1 MAITCPKCRADNPE
15 TVKFCG
21 ECGTPLPPS
30 RPIPSSQDQA
40 KPPLVTVTLEI
51 PRQELTTGS
60 LFAGRYQVIEELG
73 RGGMGRVYKVR
84 DTKIGEKIA
93 LKLIRPEAGL
103 DWKSLER
110 FSNELKL
117 ARKIRHKNVCQM
129 FDLGEDQ
136 GTRYITM
143 EYVHGEDLKQ
153 LIRKVG
159 RLSPGQAIG
168 IARQVCDGLEEAH
181 KLGVVHRDLK
191 PQNIMIDEEGHARIM
206 DFGIARSLSG
216 KGITGAGMMI
226 GTPEY
231 MSPEQV
237 EGKDADQRSDI
248 YSLGVILYEM
258 VAGRLPFMGDT
269 PLSVAHKHKYEMPE
283 DPKKLN
289 TQVSDD
295 LARVILKCLAKDS
308 DQRYQSAGEL
318 GAELGRIEEG
328 IPTAARL
335 VGEKKTITSRE
346 ITLKFTPKKLLAP
359 ALAAV
364 AVLIAGIFIWRVL
377 PSKKLTLGPTA
388 SGKPSLAILYF
399 DNVSGDK
406 SLDPWKMGLSECLI
420 TKLSQSKFINVLDGT
435 TIYSILKKLN
445 LDDTKKYTTAD
456 LQKVADEGGA
466 THTLT
471 GSLMKAGENII
482 ITLSL
487 QKPRSGEVISSI
499 PVECRGEQ
507 EIMSKVDEVA
517 TKIKSDLN
525 LTQTQIAGDIDKN
538 LSDIS
543 TSNAEAWAYYVEAW
557 RYYVRAEKTKA
568 IPLLQKALALDPEF
582 AKAYWLLVFSYSSIG
597 NYSGYRKH
605 WAGLCELVQKHP
617 ERITERDRY
626 VIDQEYFFWARPEPE
641 WGKSLEANQELLALY
656 PDEPWGHAHGAEL
669 YRFFEEWD
677 KALEYYEKYIAGRGR
692 DVLQYERM
700 ADCFRAKGEPSKA
713 QEVLEKYLREVEN
726 TAAGHRGLAYHHIS
740 QNRLDLAAGELET
753 AEMLGPGDYE
763 NLVLRGDL
771 RLLKGDLAG
780 AEAEF
785 QSLLKEKIPA
795 AVSAGY
801 EGLYYLLLLEGRYQ
815 DIIETMI
822 PSVEQSRRSGVG
834 LAEWNSRFGLA
845 FAYLVSGRPEAALD
859 EYGKAYGIESEIFDF
874 DYKRQTLLLKGIAY
888 LALKRID
895 EAEKT
900 AGELKALIEKG
911 MDKKAIRLTDLLLG
925 EIELARNNIPKAI
938 DYLERA
944 VDSLPYG
951 PFEKDASFIDALA
964 EGYFR
969 AGDLPKARQ
978 QYERITRLLIGR
990 YSIDATLSW
999 TPYGRLR
1006 RGDLYARSFYHLGQI
1021 DEKMGDKTKAR
1032 ENYQR
1037 FLDLWKNADTGL
1049 PEVADAE
1056 KRLAALKD

>member
-1 MAITCPKCRADNPE
+1 VAVKCPKCHSENPE
-15 TVKFCG
+15 TKQFCAD
-21 ECGTPLPPS
+21 CGTQLIPPS
-30 RPIPSSQDQA
+30 KDIHPG
-40 KPPLVTVTLEI
+40 VTKTLQM
-51 PRQELTTGS
+51 PMQELTTGS
-60 LFAGRYQVIEELG
+60 TFAGRYQVIEELG
-73 RGGMGRVYKVR
+73 HGGMGRVYKVQ

-206 DFGIARSLSG
+206 DFGIARSLAG
-216 KGITGAGMMI
+216 KSITGAGVLI

-237 EGKDADQRSDI
+237 EGKDIDQRSDI
-248 YSLGVILYEM
+248 YSLGVIIYEM

-269 PLSVAHKHKYEMPE
+269 PLSVAHKHKYETPE

-295 LARVILKCLAKDS
+295 LARVILKCLAKDA
-308 DQRYQSAGEL
+308 DQRYRGAAEL

-328 IPTAARL
+328 FPTTARL
-335 VGEKKTITSRE
+335 IAEKKTITSRE
-346 ITLKFTPKKLLAP
+346 ITLKFTPKKLLVP
-359 ALAAV
+359 ALVAV
-364 AVLIAGIFIWRVL
+364 AVLIVSIFVLRIL
-377 PSKKLTLGPTA
+377 PSKKLVHGPTA

-406 SLDPWKMGLSECLI
+406 SLDAWKTGLTELLI
-420 TKLSQSKFINVLDGT
+420 TKLSQSKFISVLDGT
-435 TIYSILKKLN
+435 TVYSILKKLN
-445 LDDTKKYTTAD
+445 LDDAKKYTIGD
-456 LQKVADEGGA
+456 LKRVADEGRT

-471 GSLMKAGENII
+471 GSLMKTGQNFI
-482 ITLSL
+482 ITFSL

-499 PVECRGEQ
+499 PVECHGEQ
-507 EIMSKVDEVA
+507 EIMSKVDEIA

-543 TSNAEAWAYYVEAW
+543 TPNAEAWAYYVEAW
-557 RYYVRAEKTKA
+557 RYYVRDESAKA

-582 AKAYWLLVFSYSSIG
+582 VKANYFLVWAYLNLGDISE
-597 NYSGYRKH
+597 YRRCL
-605 WAGLCELVQKHP
+605 AGLRELVQEHP
-617 ERITERDRY
+617 ERTTERDRY
-626 VIDQEYFFWARPEPE
+626 LIDQEYFFWAKPEPE
-641 WGKSLEANQELLALY
+641 WGKSLEASQKLLALY
-656 PDEPWGHAHGAEL
+656 PDDLSGNGHMAEL
-669 YRFFEEWD
+669 YRFLEEWD
-677 KALEYYEKYIAGRGR
+677 EALKYFEKYVAGRGR
-692 DVLQYERM
+692 DVRQYERI
-700 ADCFRAKGEPSKA
+700 ADCFRAKNEPAKA

-726 TAAGHRGLAYHHIS
+726 TAAGHRILAYHHIS
-740 QNRLDLAAGELET
+740 QNRLDLAAEGLET
-753 AEMLGPGDYE
+753 AEALGPGDYA
-763 NLVLRGDL
+763 NLLLRGDL
-771 RLLKGDLAG
+771 LLLKGDLAG
-780 AEAEF
+780 AEAEYRT
-785 QSLLKEKIPA
+785 LLKEKIPM
-795 AVSAGY
+795 AVYAGY
-801 EGLYYLLLLEGRYQ
+801 GGIFNLLLLEGRYE
-815 DIIETMI
+815 DIIETVI
-822 PSVEQSRRSGVG
+822 PLIEQFRRSGVG
-834 LAEWNSRFGLA
+834 LAEWNFRFGLA
-845 FAYLVSGRPEAALD
+845 CIYLLSGRPGAALD
-859 EYGKAYGIESEIFDF
+859 ELNRAYGIESEIYDF

-900 AGELKALIEKG
+900 AGELKAFIEKG
-911 MDKKAIRLTDLLLG
+911 MNRKTIRLYDLLEG
-925 EIELARNNIPKAI
+925 AVELARNNTPKAI
-938 DYLERA
+938 DHLERA

-951 PFEKDASFIDALA
+951 PFEKNAGFIDALA
-964 EGYFR
+964 EAYFR
-969 AGDLPKARQ
+969 AGDLPKARE
-978 QYERITRLLIGR
+978 QYERITRLLTGGF
-990 YSIDATLSW
+990 SEASTLSW
-999 TPYGRLR
+999 APSGRLK
-1006 RGDLYARSFYHLGQI
+1006 RGDIYARSFYRIGLIH
-1021 DEKMGDKTKAR
+1021 EKLGDKAKAR
-1032 ENYQR
+1032 ENYQK
-1037 FLDLWKNADTGL
+1037 FLELWKNADPGL
-1049 PEVADAE
+1049 PEVADAR
-1056 KRLAALKD
+1056 KRLAALGS